1 MGFAGIDILLLHG
14 CQKMLASSAAASDRL
29 DVERVRRD
37 FPILHKP
44 LPKGLPLVFLDS
56 ASSTQKPQAVM
67 DRESEVYGNFY
78 ANAYRG
84 VYRFGALVDEAL
96 EASRTAVQTLLNAE
110 SRDEIIFTAGT
121 TMGLNI
127 VAAGWGRS
135 QLKPG
140 DEILLSELEHHAN
153 LVPWQQVARQT
164 GAHVRFFP
172 LTDDLQLDL
181 QQLDRVLT
189 ERTKVVAVTGMS
201 NVTGTQPPIAELAR
215 RAHAVGAVIVVD
227 GAQSVPHQATDVQAM
242 GIDFLAFSGHK
253 LFGPSGVGMLYGRR
267 DLLDKMEPLLF
278 GGHMISQV
286 TCEGSTWAAPPAK
299 FEAGTLPIA
308 QGIALG
314 AAVEYLRQIGFGAI
328 QAHEHALLEYAHQ
341 RLAAIPGLKI
351 YGPPID
357 KKGAIV
363 SFTIDGAHAEDLA
376 QLLNRRGV
384 FVRHGHHCTMPLHAK
399 LKVAATVRASFA
411 LYNTLAEVDALVDAL
426 QFARERL
433 RLQ

>member
-1 MGFAGIDILLLHG
+1 
-14 CQKMLASSAAASDRL
+14 MLASSENMSLL
-29 DVERVRRD
+29 DVESVRRD

-56 ASSTQKPQAVM
+56 ASSAQKPQVVI
-67 DRESEVYGNFY
+67 DRESEVYESFY

-96 EASRTAVQTLLNAE
+96 EASRTAVQKFLNAE
-110 SRDEIIFTAGT
+110 SRDEIIFASGT

-140 DEILLSELEHHAN
+140 DEILVSELEHHAN

-164 GAHVRFFP
+164 GARVRFFP
-172 LTDDLQLDL
+172 LTEDLQLDL
-181 QQLDRVLT
+181 QQLDNVLT

-201 NVTGTQPPIAELAR
+201 NVTGTQPPIPELAR

-227 GAQSVPHQATDVQAM
+227 GAQSVPHEVTDVRAA

-253 LFGPSGVGMLYGRR
+253 LFGPSGVGILYGRR
-267 DLLDKMEPLLF
+267 ELLERMEPLLF

-286 TCEGSTWAAPPAK
+286 TCEGSNWAPPPAK

-314 AAVEYLRQIGFGAI
+314 SAVEYVQQLGFPAI
-328 QAHEHALLEYAHQ
+328 HAHERALLEYAHQ
-341 RLAAIPGLKI
+341 QLAAIPGLRI
-351 YGPPID
+351 YGPPVE
-357 KKGAIV
+357 KKGSIV

-399 LKVAATVRASFA
+399 LNVAATVRASFA
-411 LYNTLAEVDALVDAL
+411 MYNTLAEVDTLVAALA
-426 QFARERL
+426 FARERL
-433 RLQ
+433 RLA